1 MRFMWSYDTTNCV
14 KRYTLGHF
22 PRTDR
27 AGKAP
32 EPLQQCGTSRR
43 LVLRPEATAHPSYI
57 LNTTGIVLIEQRPP
71 FIQPILFM
79 IPAQTAFT
87 AGAMLLLHA
96 FTSAQDW
103 APLELHFEPKKAEL
117 SASSWTLL
125 DGMGHALRQA
135 ESIDFSISIP
145 KGFFVPDHG
154 EDLYSRRL
162 ALLRRWI
169 TEENVDLA
177 RVAFRMVAVKQGV
190 YRADAVV
197 VYRGRGEAKY
207 RPPLERDTTWM
218 LENGIALRS
227 AVKDAAALA
236 RAEAEGLPWDERSL
250 ANGWPATEVAG
261 GQRTVVG
268 LVQIHVPDSARDRA
282 FRVRFPLPTSQN
294 LRRAELMIP
303 TERGLLPLDGRVR
316 LDAEDGT
323 TFAVFAAP
331 APGCIAVVA
340 AAERATELE
349 FVDVLAPDGWVFE
362 GVAWRTAATWHDV
375 KLGEA
380 PHRARL
386 PIGAVSEAHAYRFE
400 LRNEAGQRIA
410 VPWMAWEALPWKH
423 RPLPLLHRAGQLD
436 ADLWLLN
443 SKNPETCQLQH

>member
-1 MRFMWSYDTTNCV
+1 
-14 KRYTLGHF
+14 
-22 PRTDR
+22 
-27 AGKAP
+27 
-32 EPLQQCGTSRR
+32 
-43 LVLRPEATAHPSYI
+43 
-57 LNTTGIVLIEQRPP
+57 
-71 FIQPILFM
+71 M

-135 ESIDFSISIP
+135 ESIDVSISIP

-197 VYRGRGEAKY
+197 VYHGRGEAKY

-218 LENGIALRS
+218 LENGIAFRS

-282 FRVRFPLPTSQN
+282 FRVRFPLPTSQT
-294 LRRAELMIP
+294 LRSGE
-303 TERGLLPLDGRVR
+303 THS
-316 LDAEDGT
+316 
-323 TFAVFAAP
+323 
-331 APGCIAVVA
+331 
-340 AAERATELE
+340 
-349 FVDVLAPDGWVFE
+349 
-362 GVAWRTAATWHDV
+362 RT
-375 KLGEA
+375 
-380 PHRARL
+380 
-386 PIGAVSEAHAYRFE
+386 
-400 LRNEAGQRIA
+400 
-410 VPWMAWEALPWKH
+410 
-423 RPLPLLHRAGQLD
+423 
-436 ADLWLLN
+436 
-443 SKNPETCQLQH
+443 